1 LLLDLSLW
9 RGALMKKENRLRS
22 NMEFIRVY
30 TEGKSYGNKN
40 LVLYVRKN
48 DIGIT
53 RVGFTV
59 SKKIGK
65 SVVRN
70 KVKRRMREIC
80 RLEFHRLK
88 NGYDLVFVPKKNV
101 VDISYKELESAMLHI
116 LKISNVLK
124 DE

>member
-1 LLLDLSLW
+1 
-9 RGALMKKENRLRS
+9 MKKENRLRS

-101 VDISYKELESAMLHI
+101 VDISYKELESSMLHI

-124 DE
+124 DEWLYV